1 MKKYTKQLVILSVC
15 VVICGALFLN
25 WRLSG
30 AKDADTVLDERQAKT
45 EEKASG
51 SEKVLGKAEFVSAS
65 TEYFDSARMN
75 RKTTRDEAV
84 SILKSVIES
93 DKTGQ
98 KEKEDA
104 SEKLTFISKAADA
117 EGRIENLV
125 KAKGYAECLAVIG
138 DDTVNVIVQTNG
150 LKSSDVATI
159 KEIASSES
167 EKSAADI
174 KIIESK

>member
-1 MKKYTKQLVILSVC
+1 MKKYTKQLVIFGIC

-25 WRLSG
+25 WRLS
-30 AKDADTVLDERQAKT
+30 KTQDADTVLDERQAQK
-45 EEKASG
+45 EESAG
-51 SEKVLGKAEFVSAS
+51 ESEKILGKAEFVSAS

-75 RKTTRDEAV
+75 RQTSRDEAI

-93 DKTGQ
+93 EKTGD
-98 KEKEDA
+98 EEREDA
-104 SEKLTFISKAADA
+104 ADKLTFISKAADA

-138 DDTVNVIVQTNG
+138 DDTVNVIVQSNG
-150 LKSSDVATI
+150 PKSSDVATI
-159 KEIASSES
+159 KEIASAES

-174 KIIESK
+174 KINESK